1 VSGVEDLKR
10 LGAVSIGKGHLRRV
24 GKLKVGRGFSERLNE
39 VLSEATDRKDTASLS
54 AEIAMA
60 VVETSH
66 EAFVGMDAEGV
77 ITTWNPA
84 AEETFGW
91 EAEDVIGKPVADTLA
106 PEDLRDPFR
115 KALER
120 FLWTGEAEDLDER
133 VELGVLHR
141 DGHEVPVE
149 ATISSFKGTDGG
161 LHFHAFMRDM
171 SSREAEEERRHRAE
185 TYREAQLAVAGV
197 LASSPSIADALPRV
211 IEALA
216 ENLDWDLC
224 AHWAAGQ
231 GSVSVTCKSFWT
243 RESVDAEEYKRVAS
257 EITLNA
263 GEGLPG
269 RVLES
274 KSPVMI
280 EDVGEGPASVRT
292 ELAAQAGLRG
302 SMAMPL
308 LLEGHVAGVLEFFS
322 RHARPV
328 DEELIQ
334 TLSVISSQIG
344 QFIDRRE
351 AEAQSEKIKDEFFS
365 LVSHELRTP
374 LTSVIG
380 YTDMLAKKEGS
391 KLSEQGRKMIDVIKR
406 NAKREMRLVGD
417 LLLLVRIEGG
427 RFELLPG
434 KVELP
439 QIAAQSVEA
448 AGPAAEKMGIRLNL
462 KSDPVPAFE
471 GDPDRLGQ
479 VIDNLLTNAIKF
491 TYGDGEVAVRI
502 AQEGVFAVIEVADNG
517 RGISEEDQQHLFERL
532 YRASSATED
541 HVPGTG
547 LGLTIVKAITE
558 AHGGQI
564 NVRSEL
570 GKGTT
575 FRIELPM
582 KPVRGDEV
590 APSQNGSAPAAEAAP
605 AQNGNAPAA
614 EAEAAQAVTAKAPEE
629 VA

>member
-1 VSGVEDLKR
+1 MSGVEYLKR
-10 LGAVSIGKGHLRRV
+10 LGGVRIGKGQLKRV
-24 GKLKVGRGFSERLNE
+24 GKLKVGKGFSDRLNE
-39 VLSEATDRKDTASLS
+39 VLAEANEGRKDGASMS
-54 AEIAMA
+54 AEVAMA

-66 EAFVGMDAEGV
+66 EAFVGMDADGV
-77 ITTWNPA
+77 IDTWNPA

-91 EAEDVIGKPVADTLA
+91 TAEQAVGRSVADTLV

-120 FLWTGEAEDLDER
+120 FLWTGDRESIDER
-133 VELGVLHR
+133 VELSVKHR
-141 DGHEVPVE
+141 EGHEVPVE
-149 ATISSFKGTDGG
+149 ATISSFRGPDGG
-161 LHFHAFMRDM
+161 LHFHAFLRDI
-171 SSREAEEERRHRAE
+171 SEREVEEGRRHRAE

-197 LASSPSIADALPRV
+197 LASASTVAEALPQI
-211 IEALA
+211 IEGLA
-216 ENLDWDLC
+216 EGLEWDLC
-224 AHWAAGQ
+224 AQWTTNEGGA
-231 GSVSVTCKSFWT
+231 SLNCDSFWV
-243 RESVDAEEYKRVAS
+243 REGVDASEFERVS
-257 EITLNA
+257 RELTLNA

-269 RVLES
+269 RVLAA
-274 KSPVMI
+274 KLPLML
-280 EDVGEGPASVRT
+280 EDVSEGTTSVRNQ
-292 ELAAQAGLRG
+292 LAAHAGMCG
-302 SMAMPL
+302 SLAMPL
-308 LLEGHVAGVLEFFS
+308 LREGEVVGVLEFFS
-322 RHARPV
+322 AEHRPA
-328 DEELIQ
+328 DKELLQ
-334 TLSVISSQIG
+334 TLAVITSQVG

-351 AEAQSEKIKDEFFS
+351 AEAQSERIKDEFFS

-448 AGPAAEKMGIRLNL
+448 AGPAAEKMGIRLSL
-462 KSDPVPAFE
+462 KSDPVPAFQ
-471 GDPDRLGQ
+471 GDPDRIGQ

-502 AQEGVFAVIEVADNG
+502 AQEGVLAVIEVADNG
-517 RGISEEDQQHLFERL
+517 RGISEEDQKHLFERL

-564 NVRSEL
+564 AVRSEL
-570 GKGTT
+570 GKGTI

-582 KPVRGDEV
+582 RPVQ
-590 APSQNGSAPAAEAAP
+590 SQNGAVDAQTAAEAADATAEVVEAPAAEA
-605 AQNGNAPAA
+605 PAA
-614 EAEAAQAVTAKAPEE
+614 NAPEE

>member
-1 VSGVEDLKR
+1 MSGVEDLKR
-10 LGAVSIGKGHLRRV
+10 LGAVRIGKGHLRRV
-24 GKLKVGRGFSERLNE
+24 GKLKVGKGFSERLNE
-39 VLSEATDRKDTASLS
+39 VLADSSDKRSGAQMS
-54 AEIAMA
+54 ADLAMA

-77 ITTWNPA
+77 ITSWNPA
-84 AEETFGW
+84 AEETLGW
-91 EAEDVIGKPVADTLA
+91 EAEEVVGRPVADVLV

-120 FLWTGEAEDLDER
+120 FLWTGDAEDLDER
-133 VELGVLHR
+133 VELSVIHR
-141 DGHEVPVE
+141 DGHELPVE
-149 ATISSFKGTDGG
+149 ATISSFKGPDGG

-171 SSREAEEERRHRAE
+171 SSREVEEERRHRAE

-197 LASSPSIADALPRV
+197 LASAPSVAEALPRV

-216 ENLDWDLC
+216 ENLGWDLC
-224 AHWAAGQ
+224 AHWSAGE
-231 GSVSVTCKSFWT
+231 GGVSVTCDAFWSAP
-243 RESVDAEEYKRVAS
+243 EVDSAEYQRVAR

-269 RVLES
+269 RVLDS

-280 EDVGEGPASVRT
+280 EDIGEGPPSVRT
-292 ELAAQAGLRG
+292 ELAAQAGMRG

-308 LLEGHVAGVLEFFS
+308 LLEGNVTGVLEFFS
-322 RHARPV
+322 RHSRPP
-328 DEELIQ
+328 DEELLQ
-334 TLSVISSQIG
+334 TLAVISSQIG
-344 QFIDRRE
+344 QFMDRRE

-380 YTDMLAKKEGS
+380 YTDMLAKKEGE
-391 KLSEQGRKMIDVIKR
+391 KLSEQGRKMIEVIKR

-448 AGPAAEKMGIRLNL
+448 AGPAAEKMGIRLTL

-502 AQEGVFAVIEVADNG
+502 AEEGGVAVIEVADTG
-517 RGISEEDQQHLFERL
+517 RGISEEDQKHLFERL
-532 YRASSATED
+532 YRASSVTED

-564 NVRSEL
+564 RVQSEL

-575 FRIELPM
+575 FRVELPM
-582 KPVRGDEV
+582 KAVSADAAG
-590 APSQNGSAPAAEAAP
+590 AAPAAEAAQE
-605 AQNGNAPAA
+605 AV
-614 EAEAAQAVTAKAPEE
+614 AEAAEPTEVKPAPEE

>member
-1 VSGVEDLKR
+1 MSGVEDLKK
-10 LGAVSIGKGHLRRV
+10 LGAVRIGKGHLRKV
-24 GKLKVGRGFSERLNE
+24 GKLTVGRGFSERLNE
-39 VLSEATDRKDTASLS
+39 VLSEASGEMNGASLS

-66 EAFVGMDAEGV
+66 EAFVGMDSDGV

-91 EAEDVIGKPVADTLA
+91 EAEEIVGETVASTLV
-106 PEDLRDPFR
+106 PKDLRDPFR

-120 FLWTGEAEDLDER
+120 FLWTGAAEDLDER
-133 VELGVLHR
+133 VELSVVHK
-141 DGHEVPVE
+141 DGRELPVE
-149 ATISSFKGTDGG
+149 ATISSFKGADGG
-161 LHFHAFMRDM
+161 LHFHAFMRDI
-171 SSREAEEERRHRAE
+171 SSREAEEERRRRAE

-197 LASSPSIADALPRV
+197 LAATPSVSEALPQV

-216 ENLDWDLC
+216 ESLEWDVC
-224 AHWAAGQ
+224 AHWTAGE
-231 GSVSVTCKSFWT
+231 GGVSVTCTSLWT
-243 RESVDAEEYKRVAS
+243 RPDVEASEYERVAR
-257 EITLNA
+257 EITLST

-269 RVLES
+269 GVLES
-274 KSPVMI
+274 KQPAMV
-280 EDVGEGPASVRT
+280 EDIGEGPASVRT
-292 ELAAQAGLRG
+292 ELAAQAGMRG

-308 LLEGHVAGVLEFFS
+308 LLEGNVIGVLEFFS
-322 RHARPV
+322 RHARPHD
-328 DEELIQ
+328 DELVQ
-334 TLSVISSQIG
+334 TLTVISSQIG
-344 QFIDRRE
+344 QFISRRE
-351 AEAQSEKIKDEFFS
+351 AEAQTEKIKDEFFS

-439 QIAAQSVEA
+439 QVAAQSVEA
-448 AGPAAEKMGIRLNL
+448 AGPAAEKMGIRLSL
-462 KSDPVPAFE
+462 KSDPIPAFE
-471 GDPDRLGQ
+471 GDPDRIGQ

-502 AQEGVFAVIEVADNG
+502 AQEGELAVIEVADNG
-517 RGISEEDQQHLFERL
+517 RGISEEDQAHLFERL
-532 YRASSATED
+532 YRASSATAD

-564 NVRSEL
+564 TVRSEL
-570 GKGTT
+570 GRGTT

-582 KPVRGDEV
+582 TPLRGDQAG
-590 APSQNGSAPAAEAAP
+590 APSQNGAAP
-605 AQNGNAPAA
+605 AEPAA
-614 EAEAAQAVTAKAPEE
+614 AEPQAKPAPEE
-629 VA
+629 VAR